1 MNGNLLFNLF
11 SATMFALKVV
21 DIARYY
27 NVGIEIDYEESAA
40 PLLAELETFMQTYR
54 NEIPFDDSANPYPPS
69 LLTIDFGQG
78 AQVRFSTLST
88 LIMQVYV
95 FSVLICRILYQCHFS
110 SWDQWRTG

>member
-1 MNGNLLFNLF
+1 
-11 SATMFALKVV
+11 MFALKVV

-54 NEIPFDDSANPYPPS
+54 NEIPFDDSPDPYPPS

-88 LIMQVYV
+88 VITY
-95 FSVLICRILYQCHFS
+95 SLY
-110 SWDQWRTG
+110 